1 MDADRRDLA
10 AMLHPLV
17 ESLIAMEL
25 PILAAH
31 GISMWAYSVLSAL
44 DDSPIRTQAALA
56 AAIRADKTRIIG
68 TLDDLQAGGYITR
81 EPDPDDRRA
90 RLLSITPDG
99 RAIRRSVKAE
109 IQASEDRLLSDLSP
123 ADRRGFLRAAQQLS
137 TLADS

>member
-31 GISMWAYSVLSAL
+31 GIAMWAYSVLSVL

-56 AAIRADKTRIIG
+56 AAIGADKTRIIG
-68 TLDDLQAGGYITR
+68 TLDDLQAAGHITR
-81 EPDPDDRRA
+81 EPDPDDRRV

-99 RAIRRSVKAE
+99 RKVRRAVRAE
-109 IQASEDRLLSDLSP
+109 IQAAEERLLSVLSA
-123 ADRRGFLRAAQQLS
+123 ADRRAFLRAVELLS
-137 TLADS
+137 PPRP